1 MKKSRILK
9 CLMLFAVVFIMTG
22 MAFAADIKI
31 TTKGGTIETGQTV
44 NVTITTSSTAVIG
57 AYRFT
62 LNYDASVIEYVQQ
75 SADINYCNG
84 GNGVLVFV
92 DDPMAKSKSYTIKFK
107 GKKAGTS
114 KLSITAMDGDILD
127 GDYNNMKVV
136 KAEGSVIVNAPR
148 QASTDCTLSALV
160 VGQGKISPAFNK
172 NTLNYTISVGADVKA
187 LTLNA
192 KATSPYAKV
201 AVSGNSL
208 KSGTNTVK
216 ILVTA
221 ESGATKTYT
230 ITVTKANATPT
241 PVPTDTPIPSDTPTP
256 TPGIMTKARVFE
268 TDENGK
274 ASEKLIDLQLAD
286 KLSVAPPEDYQ
297 KEDAN
302 ILGIMVEVYR
312 QPESNVVLVELSDGQ
327 LYIYNSED
335 ESFTLFRTMNPLK
348 RNYRICLAPEDKIP
362 AGYTL
367 YSEEING
374 ISYPAYKKDADSEFS
389 LMYIDEGAWYSYDT
403 REQTLQRYNEENA
416 AVITVIPEIS
426 PKDPT
431 PMPVEPTVKVPDE
444 SSSEESAGERI
455 VPGDETATKETA
467 TPDKAEDGDDGD
479 KNDKIKSIVKI
490 AVVVAVFLLAILFM
504 CLYVG
509 ERRKSY
515 AIPEINEEEIKNAVV
530 ERISS
535 EHEGDTE
542 SKKPEEEKTEEE
554 KPDEEK
560 SEEANPE
567 EANPE
572 EAKPEE
578 ETPVQ
583 ESETKETE
591 NKEETITEATVE
603 TTETTAENEA
613 TDVENKV
620 EETDNK
626 TEE

>member
-1 MKKSRILK
+1 MIIFSYDNAIDKKVTYSVTFKAVGVGSTKLAISYENGNVVDFDVNDFNVKKS
-9 CLMLFAVVFIMTG
+9 
-22 MAFAADIKI
+22 
-31 TTKGGTIETGQTV
+31 
-44 NVTITTSSTAVIG
+44 
-57 AYRFT
+57 
-62 LNYDASVIEYVQQ
+62 
-75 SADINYCNG
+75 
-84 GNGVLVFV
+84 
-92 DDPMAKSKSYTIKFK
+92 
-107 GKKAGTS
+107 
-114 KLSITAMDGDILD
+114 
-127 GDYNNMKVV
+127 
-136 KAEGSVIVNAPR
+136 EGSVTISAPR

-327 LYIYNSED
+327 LYIYNSEE

-374 ISYPAYKKDADSEFS
+374 ISYPAYKKDGDSEFS

-426 PKDPT
+426 PKEPT

-444 SSSEESAGERI
+444 SSSEESAGERLM
-455 VPGDETATKETA
+455 PGDETATKETA

-515 AIPEINEEEIKNAVV
+515 AIPEINEEEIKNAVA

-535 EHEGDTE
+535 EHVGDTE

-567 EANPE
+567 EA
-572 EAKPEE
+572 KPEE
-578 ETPVQ
+578 
-583 ESETKETE
+583 
-591 NKEETITEATVE
+591 
-603 TTETTAENEA
+603 ETTAENEA